1 MKTPEVSVIIA
12 AYNAQNYIGRAIES
26 VLDQTVED
34 LELIVV
40 DDGSTDRTPDVI
52 HKFDDTRIRSFCQS
66 NAGQTVAKNRGI
78 RESTGRYVGFCDAD
92 DYWHPQKLEK
102 QLPVFERSPD
112 IAVVYSSER
121 SIDESGAALPDR
133 VEARRR
139 GDVLDALFVDNFIP
153 FGTALVRRDRLTE
166 VGGFDESLRM
176 GIDWD
181 LWLRIAAR
189 YRFDYVPD
197 DLYIYRKWAG
207 QMSTNWRGRYD
218 AAFVIMEKFQRE
230 HPGMISSR
238 TRRRAYANTL
248 TNRGRARAAR
258 EPFEGIRDTIH
269 GLVLDPF
276 SAYSWK
282 SPLRA
287 VWTVAT
293 QTAKRTEALI
303 GK

>member
-1 MKTPEVSVIIA
+1 MKAPEVSIIVA
-12 AYNAQNYIGRAIES
+12 AYNAEKYIGQAIDS
-26 VLDQTVED
+26 ILAQTID
-34 LELIVV
+34 DIELIIV

-52 HKFDDTRIRSFCQS
+52 RQFDDARIRGFRQANS
-66 NAGQTVAKNRGI
+66 GQTVAKNRGI

-92 DYWHPQKLEK
+92 DYWHTRKLEK

-112 IAVVYSSER
+112 IAVIYSNEV

-133 VEARRR
+133 VDATRR
-139 GDVLDALFVDNFIP
+139 GDVLDDLFVDNFIP
-153 FGTALVRRDRLTE
+153 FGTALVRRDRLIE

-181 LWLRIAAR
+181 LWLRLAAR
-189 YRFDYVPD
+189 YKFDYVPD

-230 HPGMISSR
+230 HPGRISSR

-258 EPFEGIRDTIH
+258 EPVEGIRDTIH
-269 GLVLDPF
+269 GLMLDPF

-287 VWTVAT
+287 LWTVAT
-293 QTAKRTEALI
+293 QSGNRAEVPISK
-303 GK
+303 